1 MSSLPQHR
9 TFVSAK
15 TTAPVPVASRVAQL
29 ALIQATLDPDVIR
42 IDPPIGN
49 DGLTPS
55 PIVAVLT
62 GHDGPSALLIG
73 DAPARL
79 PSNHRDLR
87 ATIVDRAALLAE
99 PIATDLRM
107 IWSCATR
114 WYAPGDQVRILQFL
128 SDNGQASLIE
138 AAQSATA
145 SVDGVAT
152 VLALACRGLVELDL
166 SEGPLG
172 PETRVRRHHSDA
184 R

>member
-1 MSSLPQHR
+1 MSSPQHR
-9 TFVSAK
+9 VFVSSK
-15 TTAPVPVASRVAQL
+15 TTAPVPVDTRVAQL
-29 ALIQATLDPDVIR
+29 ALIQATLDPGVLR
-42 IDPPIGN
+42 IDPPVAHRASGP
-49 DGLTPS
+49 LTF
-55 PIVAVLT
+55 VALLT
-62 GHDGPSALLIG
+62 DHDGPSALVMSDVPASVPLG
-73 DAPARL
+73 D
-79 PSNHRDLR
+79 NDLR
-87 ATIVDRAALLAE
+87 TRVVDRAALLAE
-99 PIATDLRM
+99 PTATDLRM

-114 WYAPGDQVRILQFL
+114 WYVPGDQVRVLQFL
-128 SDNGQASLIE
+128 SDNGGASLIE